1 MAFLPSSDSWIE
13 LLVCATVVLVSI
25 IYFWQIFAPRVRARK
40 AGPDYD
46 AMTQDVL
53 RRYSEQQRKASSEQV
68 IESD

>member
-13 LLVCATVVLVSI
+13 LLVCATVILVSI

-40 AGPDYD
+40 TGPDYD
-46 AMTQDVL
+46 AMTQDAL
-53 RRYSEQQRKASSEQV
+53 RRYREQQREASSDKV